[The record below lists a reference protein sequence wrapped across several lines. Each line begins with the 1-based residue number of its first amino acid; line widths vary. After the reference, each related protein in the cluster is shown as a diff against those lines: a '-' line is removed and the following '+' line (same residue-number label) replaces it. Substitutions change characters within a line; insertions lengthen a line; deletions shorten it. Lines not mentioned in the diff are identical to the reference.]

1 MCRLNPIDV
10 RNHKWQR
17 LHVITLAHSY
27 SHWPEMFVSNLI
39 SIRRYDYIYIKKTL
53 NQYISIP
60 SCSSPLIDFCHLSR
74 GVVEGL
80 LHSGSP
86 GRPLG
91 LLPNVPGSSDWTI
104 LDHWEAKWVRKW
116 VRQIWLRDAVLRYC
130 QVNQDAWQENRDD
143 GEVRRKTHANPFW
156 VVLDIGGWV

>member
-1 MCRLNPIDV
+1 
-10 RNHKWQR
+10 
-17 LHVITLAHSY
+17 
-27 SHWPEMFVSNLI
+27 MFVSNLI

-60 SCSSPLIDFCHLSR
+60 SCSSPLIDFCYLSR

-91 LLPNVPGSSDWTI
+91 LLPKEMSQADLVEGCGT
-104 LDHWEAKWVRKW
+104 E
-116 VRQIWLRDAVLRYC
+116 VLS
-130 QVNQDAWQENRDD
+130 
-143 GEVRRKTHANPFW
+143 G
-156 VVLDIGGWV
+156 